1 MKEANE
7 IASSLRDSALSWY
20 LDDREK
26 VREATV
32 DMYANDVM
40 VDLVYGLGYH
50 DDPEDIAV
58 HEFLR
63 NLADLIERPVA
74 SNIAADSSA
83 FHCNNCCAKFDKGMA
98 HFEYC
103 PHCGAKV
110 R

>member
-7 IASSLRDSALSWY
+7 IASSLRERALSWY
-20 LDDREK
+20 LGDDEGCG
-26 VREATV
+26 EATV
-32 DMYANDVM
+32 DLYAHDIM
-40 VDLVYGLGYH
+40 KDLVYSLGYH
-50 DDPEDIAV
+50 DDPEDIAA

-63 NLADLIERPVA
+63 DLANLIDHPVA
-74 SNIAADSSA
+74 YNIAADDSA

-110 R
+110 K